1 MPKIVFIG
9 AGSLGFARGLV
20 RDLLTFPRLRESTLT
35 LADID
40 PERLDF
46 AARAVRRIVELG
58 GYPAKVEATM
68 NRAEALEGADYVL
81 CTILGAGSR
90 SGATTSRSPRRSTR
104 RNSFATRCSSIWTTT
119 SRNPAGTTRSI
130 TPGSASG
137 PI

>member
-46 AARAVRRIVELG
+46 AARAVRRIV
-58 GYPAKVEATM
+58 
-68 NRAEALEGADYVL
+68 
-81 CTILGAGSR
+81 
-90 SGATTSRSPRRSTR
+90 
-104 RNSFATRCSSIWTTT
+104 
-119 SRNPAGTTRSI
+119 
-130 TPGSASG
+130 
-137 PI
+137 